1 MESAVYILNAAIF
14 AFAGMLLLRGYW
26 RGRQRLLFWSGLC
39 FSLLAVSNLFVFV
52 DLVLLP
58 TQVDL
63 YPVRLLLAAFA
74 LALLLFGL
82 IWESDRV
89 R

>member
-1 MESAVYILNAAIF
+1 MRSVVYILDSAIF
-14 AFAGMLLLRGYW
+14 AFAGILLLGGYW

-39 FSLLAVSNLFVFV
+39 FSLLAVSNLVIFI
-52 DLVLLP
+52 DLVVIP
-58 TQVDL
+58 TGPDL
-63 YPVRLLLAAFA
+63 YLVRLLLAAVA
-74 LALLLFGL
+74 MALLLFGL

>member
-1 MESAVYILNAAIF
+1 MIAAVYILDASIF
-14 AFAGMLLLRGYW
+14 AFAGLLLLRGYW

-39 FSLLAVSNLFVFV
+39 FSLLALSNLFVFI
-52 DLVLLP
+52 DLILLP

-63 YPVRLLLAAFA
+63 YLARLLLAAIA
-74 LALLLFGL
+74 MALLLFGL